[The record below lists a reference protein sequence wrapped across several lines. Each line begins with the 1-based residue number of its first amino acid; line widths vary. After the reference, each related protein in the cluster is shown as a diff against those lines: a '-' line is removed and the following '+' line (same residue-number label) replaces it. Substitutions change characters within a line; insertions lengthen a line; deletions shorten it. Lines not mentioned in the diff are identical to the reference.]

1 MDLGIAVL
9 LVIIII
15 DLIAV
20 YYVFR
25 IGVQHDP
32 HHAQRDADS
41 AESVKLLRQREE
53 DRQAKVAARDAALA
67 AQVTASSESA
77 DGEGAKSAESGA
89 DTENKVSSALGDEEA
104 RRKRREE
111 ALKRKAAR
119 QAARAESSS

>member
-1 MDLGIAVL
+1 MSLGIAVL

-25 IGVQHDP
+25 IGVKHDP

-41 AESVKLLRQREE
+41 AESVKLLRQREA
-53 DRQAKVAARDAALA
+53 DRQAKIATRDAALA
-67 AQVTASSESA
+67 AQTTASNVTE
-77 DGEGAKSAESGA
+77 DGEGAKSTESGA
-89 DTENKVSSALGDEEA
+89 DAENKVSNALGDEEA

-119 QAARAESSS
+119 QAARAESST